1 MQSKLKALLFERKIP
16 QFKIAMKLGINSK
29 TMSKKMNGKADFTY
43 SEVFLICKMLSIE
56 NPFDVFKPLENRKS
70 EMR

>member
-16 QFKIAMKLGINSK
+16 QYKIAMELGINPKS
-29 TMSKKMNGKADFTY
+29 MSKKMIGKVDFTY
-43 SEVFLICKMLSIE
+43 TEVFLICKMLSIE
-56 NPFDVFKPLENRKS
+56 NPFDVFEPIGRRKS